1 MNNSFLKT
9 SQLWLRFF
17 FIGFSVATIAQETS
31 VKIDFNK
38 DWKFTK
44 VNGTVNADKDL
55 VQANY
60 NDSNWEKVR
69 LPHTANIE
77 PLVVNNQWQGICWYR
92 KAFKVEASAKD
103 KKVFLEF
110 EGAMNIATVW
120 INGVQVAYQQ
130 GGYLPILI
138 DASKFVKAGEINT
151 IAVKLDNT
159 DNPITGPK
167 PLKIL
172 DFNMYGGLYRNAW
185 ITYKEK
191 VYISHPLLANKMAGG
206 GVFITFP
213 KVDKQSSDVAV
224 KTHLVNETNA
234 SQQVELI
241 QSITFKGKKVTE
253 RKSQTTIASK
263 GDVELQA
270 IIAISNPNLWTP
282 ENPNLY
288 QLETKVLVDGKLKDK
303 ETTNFGIR
311 SLEFRGTDLYVNGVK
326 TYLRGVNRH
335 QEYPFIGY
343 ALSDNAQYRDAKKI
357 KDAGFNCIRLSH
369 YPQSPAFLDACDE
382 LGLFVVD
389 AILGWQYYN
398 ENEAFKNFCYESATN
413 LVRRDRNH
421 PSVVSW
427 EVSLNETKMPIPFM
441 EELDRR
447 VHQEYPGSQAFS
459 CGWMPD
465 VYDIYFQARQHRIMH
480 GNENHDTKPKPY
492 FVSEYGDWEYYSSN
506 AGLNQD
512 KMPKDIRLEKS
523 SRHYRKEGEQALLQ
537 QAFNLQESYN
547 DNLNT
552 AAFGDGYWVMYDYN
566 RGYHN
571 DIETSGIM
579 DIFRL
584 PKFGFNFYES
594 QKSPEENIV
603 LRIASYWNT
612 KSNLNVK
619 VFSNCDQVELFLN
632 GKSIGK
638 QKPDSDKN
646 TTKLPHAPYTF
657 KVAKFE
663 AGELKAVGFRNDKQ
677 VETTTVKTPE
687 SAVKLKI
694 WVDESG
700 KKPQSGVN
708 DVVFVYIAAV
718 DKNGTILPDYD
729 GKIDFSIKG
738 DAKVMNVGGVN
749 AEAGI
754 ATALLQIGDKKSKIS
769 MTATINDLKGKL
781 VVKPVK

>member
-1 MNNSFLKT
+1 MNNSFLKKAQRCIVW
-9 SQLWLRFF
+9 S
-17 FIGFSVATIAQETS
+17 FIAISSVVTAQETS
-31 VKIDFNK
+31 VKLDFNK

-44 VNGTVNADKDL
+44 VNETTTADTDL
-55 VQANY
+55 IQPNY
-60 NDSNWEKVR
+60 NDANWEKVS

-77 PLVVNNQWQGICWYR
+77 PLIVNNQWQGVCWYR
-92 KAFKVEASAKD
+92 KTFKVDASEKD

-110 EGAMNIATVW
+110 EGAMNIAKVW
-120 INGVQVAYQQ
+120 INGVEVAHQQ

-138 DASKFVKAGEINT
+138 DASKFVKFGETNT

-159 DNPITGPK
+159 DNPVTGPK

-185 ITYKEK
+185 MTYKEK
-191 VYISHPLLANKMAGG
+191 VYISHPLLANKIAGG
-206 GVFITFP
+206 GIFVSFS
-213 KVDKQSSDVAV
+213 KVSKESSDVAI
-224 KTHLVNETNA
+224 KTHLLNETNEN
-234 SQQVELI
+234 QKVDLVQTVF
-241 QSITFKGKKVTE
+241 FKGKKIEETT
-253 RKSQTTIASK
+253 SQSTIVSK
-263 GDVELQA
+263 GEVELKAA
-270 IIAISNPNLWTP
+270 ITVRNPNLWST
-282 ENPNLY
+282 ESPNLY
-288 QLETKVLVDGKLKDK
+288 QLETKVLVNGQLKDK

-326 TYLRGVNRH
+326 TFLRGVNRH

-369 YPQSPAFLDACDE
+369 YPQSPAFLKACDE

-389 AILGWQYYN
+389 AILGWQYYA
-398 ENEAFKNFCYESATN
+398 ENEAFKNFCYESAAN
-413 LVRRDRNH
+413 LIRRDRNH

-441 EELDRR
+441 EELNRR
-447 VHQEYPGSQAFS
+447 VHEEYPGSQAFS
-459 CGWMPD
+459 CGWMPE
-465 VYDIYFQARQHRIMH
+465 VYDIFFQARQHRILH
-480 GNENHDTKPKPY
+480 PNENKGIKPY

-512 KMPKDIRLEKS
+512 KMPKGMRLEKS
-523 SRHYRKEGEQALLQ
+523 SRHYRKEGEAALLK
-537 QAFNLQESYN
+537 QAYNLQESHN

-552 AAFGDGYWVMYDYN
+552 TAFGDGYWVMYDYN
-566 RGYHN
+566 RGYHD

-594 QKSPEENIV
+594 QKSPSEAVV
-603 LRIASYWNT
+603 LKIASYWNAT
-612 KSNLNVK
+612 SDLNVK
-619 VFSNCDQVELFLN
+619 VFSNCDEVALFLN

-638 QKPDSDKN
+638 QKPDNDKN
-646 TTKLPHAPYTF
+646 TTNLSHPPFTF
-657 KVAKFE
+657 KVNQFE
-663 AGELKAVGFRNDKQ
+663 AGELKAVGFINGKQ

-687 SAVKLKI
+687 AAEKFKI
-694 WVDESG
+694 WIDESG
-700 KKPQSGVN
+700 KKAQAGVN

-718 DKNGTILPDYD
+718 DKNGTIVPDFNE
-729 GKIDFSIKG
+729 KIDFSIHG
-738 DAKVMNVGGVN
+738 DVKLMNVGDVN

-754 ATALLQIGDKKSKIS
+754 ATAVVQIGDKNSKIS
-769 MTATINDLKGKL
+769 FSATTKELSGKL
-781 VVKPVK
+781 GVVPHK

>member
-1 MNNSFLKT
+1 
-9 SQLWLRFF
+9 
-17 FIGFSVATIAQETS
+17 
-31 VKIDFNK
+31 
-38 DWKFTK
+38 
-44 VNGTVNADKDL
+44 
-55 VQANY
+55 
-60 NDSNWEKVR
+60 
-69 LPHTANIE
+69 
-77 PLVVNNQWQGICWYR
+77 
-92 KAFKVEASAKD
+92 
-103 KKVFLEF
+103 
-110 EGAMNIATVW
+110 
-120 INGVQVAYQQ
+120 
-130 GGYLPILI
+130 
-138 DASKFVKAGEINT
+138 
-151 IAVKLDNT
+151 
-159 DNPITGPK
+159 
-167 PLKIL
+167 
-172 DFNMYGGLYRNAW
+172 
-185 ITYKEK
+185 
-191 VYISHPLLANKMAGG
+191 PLLANKIAGG
-206 GVFITFP
+206 GVFVSFP
-213 KVDKQSSDVAV
+213 NVSATSSDVAI
-224 KTHLVNETNA
+224 KTHIVNELA
-234 SQQVELI
+234 SSQKVELI
-241 QSITFKGKKVTE
+241 HSIYFKGKLISE
-253 RKSQTTIASK
+253 NKSENTIVSK
-263 GDVELQA
+263 GDAEMKAVVV
-270 IIAISNPNLWTP
+270 INNPNLWTP
-282 ENPNLY
+282 ETPNLY

-303 ETTNFGIR
+303 ETTSFGIR

-357 KDAGFNCIRLSH
+357 KEAGFNCIRLSH
-369 YPQSPAFLDACDE
+369 YPQSPAFLNACDE

-398 ENEAFKNFCYESATN
+398 ENEAFKNFCYNSATN
-413 LVRRDRNH
+413 LIRRDRNH

-441 EELDRR
+441 EELNRR
-447 VHQEYPGSQAFS
+447 VHEEYPGNQAFS
-459 CGWMPD
+459 CGWMPE

-512 KMPKDIRLEKS
+512 KMPKDMRLEKS

-537 QAFNLQESYN
+537 QAYNLQESYN

-594 QKSPEENIV
+594 QKSPEEAAV
-603 LRIASYWNT
+603 LKIASYWNA
-612 KSNLNVK
+612 KSDLNVK

-638 QKPDSDKN
+638 QKPDANKN
-646 TTKLPHAPYTF
+646 TTKLPHPSYTF
-657 KVAKFE
+657 KINKFE
-663 AGELKAVGFRNDKQ
+663 AGELKAIGFINGKK
-677 VETTTVKTPE
+677 VSETVVRTPE
-687 SAVKLKI
+687 TASELKI
-694 WVDESG
+694 WIDESG
-700 KKPQSGVN
+700 KKVQSGVN

-718 DKNGTILPDYD
+718 DKNGTVLPDYE
-729 GKIDFSIKG
+729 GKIDFSILG
-738 DAKVMNVGGVN
+738 DAKMMNVGGVN

-754 ATALLQIGDKKSKIS
+754 ATALVQIGNKCNKIT